1 MHKSIKYIIWNI
13 VTVFTVTMFFSC
25 KGNLKEV
32 QKIGALNKNPIGIA
46 ENYVLKYTDSTK
58 LVAVVSGPLYKD
70 FSNQQFPY
78 REFPEGFHVDFYDE
92 DNQKSSIEADYGIIY
107 LETELIDMK
116 GNVVLKTHDGRQ
128 LLSDQLYWDQQNQ
141 WVFTEGNYTFISE
154 DLNIQGVGIDFNRDF
169 TLVNSHGNT
178 GDALFEEKQE
188 E

>member
-1 MHKSIKYIIWNI
+1 MIKYSKYIIFNI
-13 VTVFTVTMFFSC
+13 VTVFSVTMFFSC

-32 QKIGALNKNPIGIA
+32 QKINAINKNPIGIA
-46 ENYVLKYTDSTK
+46 ENYVLKYTDSTR

-78 REFPEGFHVDFYDE
+78 REFPNGFHVDFYDE

-107 LETELIDMK
+107 LDTELIDMQ
-116 GNVVLKTHDGRQ
+116 GNVILQTHDGRQ
-128 LLSDQLYWDQQNQ
+128 LHSDQLYWDQQHN
-141 WVFTEGNYTFISE
+141 WVFTEGNYSFISE

-169 TLVNSHGNT
+169 SVVNSHGNT
-178 GDALFEEKQE
+178 GDALFEETKE